1 MNILI
6 TNDDGIGSPG
16 IYALAKE
23 FMDEGEIVVSAPDRQ
38 RSACSHS
45 MTIGEPIFASP
56 VDFFG
61 LPCKAYAVSGTPVD
75 CVKLAYNIFSERKID
90 AVISGINN
98 GGNLGTDVLYSGTV
112 SAAIEG
118 TILGIPSFA
127 VSLANPGRE
136 SDYSTAALFA
146 KQVYSKLKGAS
157 FLQGSVININIPYCP
172 KEAIKGISA
181 TTLGVMRY
189 NDSYEQIKDSKGKTY
204 YVLSGDIIDLQN
216 NESTDIHAVK
226 NNYVS
231 VTPMHL
237 NLTGFDYLD
246 DLKKLLC

>member
-6 TNDDGIGSPG
+6 TNDDGIDSPG

-23 FMDEGEIVVSAPDRQ
+23 FMDEGEIMVSAPDRQ

-45 MTIGEPIFASP
+45 MTIGEPIFVSP
-56 VDFFG
+56 VDFHG
-61 LPCKAYAVSGTPVD
+61 LSCKAYAVSGTPVD

-90 AVISGINN
+90 VIFSGINN

-127 VSLANPGRE
+127 VSLANSGRD
-136 SDYSTAALFA
+136 SDYSTAAHFA
-146 KQVYSKLKGAS
+146 KQIYNKLKGAS
-157 FLQGSVININIPYCP
+157 FLEGSVININVPYCSM
-172 KEAIKGISA
+172 EAIKGISA
-181 TTLGVMRY
+181 ATLGTMRY
-189 NDSYEQIKDSKGKTY
+189 NDNYERIKDSKGNMY

-216 NESTDIHAVK
+216 DETTDIHAIK
-226 NNYVS
+226 NNYIS

-237 NLTGFDYLD
+237 DLTGFDYID
-246 DLKKLLC
+246 ELKKLL